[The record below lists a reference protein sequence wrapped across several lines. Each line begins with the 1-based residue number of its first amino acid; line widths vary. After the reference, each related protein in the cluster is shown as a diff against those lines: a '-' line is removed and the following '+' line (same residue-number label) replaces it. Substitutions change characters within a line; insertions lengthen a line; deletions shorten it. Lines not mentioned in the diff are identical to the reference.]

1 LKALIHI
8 LLILTALSAGSCYSQ
23 TNPFRENGKWGIKE
37 NETVLI
43 TPIYDT
49 IFNFDS
55 TGKVCMACY
64 KSKSA
69 SANKFIKVTTT
80 SYACNYMNKKNEH
93 LIIRNATN
101 DTFSVFSLS
110 KKVVKQ
116 YFDNSPYFTVTAKGK
131 KHLLYKNFEQITF
144 KGYYEIS
151 VSPDKKFYYTSF
163 INEGDVVLAG
173 LTNEREEEV
182 IPHQYSILK
191 MNTSD
196 SLVVACSAG
205 ARVNANDDVYDY
217 NGKNLIST
225 HRHIDMATKHFL
237 IHKIYE
243 PKEYHIFYNISTK
256 EEKNVHADELKIY
269 EHDEILIRL
278 KNDWYIYD
286 LNTNLKRPLKQS

>member
-1 LKALIHI
+1 
-8 LLILTALSAGSCYSQ
+8 
-23 TNPFRENGKWGIKE
+23 
-37 NETVLI
+37 
-43 TPIYDT
+43 
-49 IFNFDS
+49 
-55 TGKVCMACY
+55 MACY